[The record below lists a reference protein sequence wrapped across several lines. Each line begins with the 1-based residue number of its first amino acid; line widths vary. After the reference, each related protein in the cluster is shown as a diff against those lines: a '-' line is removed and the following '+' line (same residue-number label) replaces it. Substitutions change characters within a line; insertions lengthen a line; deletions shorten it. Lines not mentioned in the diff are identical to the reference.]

1 MKNYNYISMIIILE
15 MPSKR
20 GTTDLRM
27 PITKDGEKD
36 KRYKDPQI
44 CNKDGKRDKRCKLM
58 DINRK
63 KVK

>member
-1 MKNYNYISMIIILE
+1 MTIIIE
-15 MPSKR
+15 MSPKR

-63 KVK
+63 KLK

>member
-1 MKNYNYISMIIILE
+1 MIIILE